1 MIVKKILNRIENF
14 IDYKEI
20 DHINKIEKK
29 VSKLLSIITEKKHI
43 LFKDKINFKLS
54 GGGGFLPHQD
64 HPAFTRFIKE
74 EIFNIMIPVDDMN
87 IANGCLYI
95 SKIPFKKKS
104 IPHNSG
110 QALKSSYK
118 NYHWIPIQA
127 KCGDLLIFSSF
138 LLHMSKDNLSNKN
151 RRCIFFTYNS
161 ISEGELRNKYFEFK
175 RKIFPP
181 IVERNNLDDH
191 SNWKKNL
198 SLMELPYQTDL
209 DFETTTD
216 KIKHVNINRYPSL
229 DTNLIKKKLCES
241 DGIIYDDNILLG
253 NGLLEIIQTILLSF
267 STDKTTIII
276 PDPSFFMFTRLSKI
290 CRVNICKIPLIKK
303 FDIDVFGFI
312 QACKKYQ
319 NPIIIIDNPN
329 NPTGSLFKK
338 QDLKLIAE
346 NCNCPIIIDEAY
358 IAYSKDN
365 SSALSFIMNYDNV
378 IVLRSFSKI
387 GFAGLRFGYL
397 ISNSDIVSYIKKFSL
412 QYSLTDIKINVLLDI
427 LNNNKI
433 NLDHINSIKKQRDI
447 IISKTSHI
455 EKVFVSKSQANF
467 VFFRIKKYYID
478 DFLNDLINHG
488 IKINHFP
495 YGYSKITNNSLR
507 FSLGNDITN
516 NIVISLMLKN
526 FK

>member
-1 MIVKKILNRIENF
+1 MNNEYKITLNKNGYILIKNFLCDEEKKSLNIDIEFLYNKKDIPGKIMKYYEESVIDSKKILNRIENF

-95 SKIPFKKKS
+95 SKILFKKKS

-198 SLMELPYQTDL
+198 AK
-209 DFETTTD
+209 
-216 KIKHVNINRYPSL
+216 KII
-229 DTNLIKKKLCES
+229 
-241 DGIIYDDNILLG
+241 
-253 NGLLEIIQTILLSF
+253 
-267 STDKTTIII
+267 
-276 PDPSFFMFTRLSKI
+276 
-290 CRVNICKIPLIKK
+290 
-303 FDIDVFGFI
+303 
-312 QACKKYQ
+312 
-319 NPIIIIDNPN
+319 
-329 NPTGSLFKK
+329 
-338 QDLKLIAE
+338 
-346 NCNCPIIIDEAY
+346 
-358 IAYSKDN
+358 
-365 SSALSFIMNYDNV
+365 
-378 IVLRSFSKI
+378 
-387 GFAGLRFGYL
+387 
-397 ISNSDIVSYIKKFSL
+397 
-412 QYSLTDIKINVLLDI
+412 
-427 LNNNKI
+427 
-433 NLDHINSIKKQRDI
+433 
-447 IISKTSHI
+447 
-455 EKVFVSKSQANF
+455 
-467 VFFRIKKYYID
+467 
-478 DFLNDLINHG
+478 
-488 IKINHFP
+488 
-495 YGYSKITNNSLR
+495 
-507 FSLGNDITN
+507 
-516 NIVISLMLKN
+516 
-526 FK
+526 